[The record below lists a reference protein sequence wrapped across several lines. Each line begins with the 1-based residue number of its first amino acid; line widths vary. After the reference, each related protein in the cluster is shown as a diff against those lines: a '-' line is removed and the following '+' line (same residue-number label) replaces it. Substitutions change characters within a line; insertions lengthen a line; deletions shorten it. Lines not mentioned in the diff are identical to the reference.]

1 MYWLEVSIVT
11 GEQVAEGVA
20 AAVEPFAYQETVVL
34 EQLGDPHDLNPNA
47 MLPYVTVKF
56 YVAETDDTPA
66 LRQAIIDKVAAIQAD
81 FPAEFPTFRPLQEE
95 DWANAWKVHYKPF
108 RLGQRF
114 WIQPSWEPAVEAEPT
129 DIVLTL
135 DPGMAFG
142 TGLHATTQ
150 LCLALLEEWVEP
162 GDRVLDVGTGS
173 GILAIAAAKLCASQ
187 VVAIDNDPLAVAA
200 TQGNLAMNGVENQIH
215 VWQGELTSVPVEP
228 YNVVVVNILAPIII
242 LLLREGGLMQY
253 VAPHGHL
260 ILSGLIN
267 VQKEE
272 VEAAVAAAGGIIR
285 SVRQDGDWLALH
297 VSRKTYKD
305 RAEFLIKYFEWV
317 NREYPQNQWQTGTEI
332 ARQWLKLLNTDTKL
346 SVEEVTA
353 FIDTVDQ
360 NKDRGS
366 GWFDLALGVGSWAR
380 ANEFPLP
387 YMYWPV
393 GIAEQN

>member
-20 AAVEPFAYQETVVL
+20 AAVERFAYQETVVL

-66 LRQAIIDKVAAIQAD
+66 LRQAIIDKVAAIQTD

-150 LCLALLEEWVEP
+150 LCLALLEELGQP
-162 GDRVLDVGTGS
+162 GDRVLDIGTGS
-173 GILAIAAAKLCASQ
+173 GILAIAAAKLGASS
-187 VVAIDNDPLAVAA
+187 VIAIDNDPLAVTA
-200 TQGNLAMNGVENQIH
+200 TQGNLLMNGVENQIQ

-228 YNVVVVNILAPIII
+228 YNIVVVNILAPIII
-242 LLLREGGLMQY
+242 LLLREGGLLQY
-253 VAPHGHL
+253 VAPNGHL

-267 VQKEE
+267 MQKEE
-272 VEAAVAAAGGIIR
+272 VEAAVAAAGGVIR
-285 SVRQDGDWLALH
+285 FARQDGDWLALH
-297 VSRKTYKD
+297 VQHS
-305 RAEFLIKYFEWV
+305 
-317 NREYPQNQWQTGTEI
+317 
-332 ARQWLKLLNTDTKL
+332 
-346 SVEEVTA
+346 
-353 FIDTVDQ
+353 
-360 NKDRGS
+360 
-366 GWFDLALGVGSWAR
+366 
-380 ANEFPLP
+380 
-387 YMYWPV
+387 
-393 GIAEQN
+393 

>member
-1 MYWLEVSIVT
+1 MYWLEVAIVT

-34 EQLGDPHDLNPNA
+34 EQLGDPDDLNPNA

-66 LRQAIIDKVAAIQAD
+66 LRQAIIDKIAAIQPD

-108 RLGQRF
+108 KLGQRL
-114 WIQPSWEPAVEAEPT
+114 WIQPSWEPAINAEAD

-150 LCLALLEEWVEP
+150 LCLALLEEVVQP
-162 GDRVLDVGTGS
+162 GGRVLDVGTGS
-173 GILAIAAAKLCASQ
+173 GILAIAAAKLGASS

-200 TQGNLAMNGVENQIH
+200 TQGNRAMNGVENQVQ
-215 VWQGELTSVPVEP
+215 VWQGELATVPVEP
-228 YNVVVVNILAPIII
+228 YDVVVVNILAPIII
-242 LLLREGGLMQY
+242 LLLREGGLLNY
-253 VAPHGHL
+253 VAPDGHL

-272 VEAAVAAAGGIIR
+272 VEAAVAAAGGIVR
-285 SVRQDGDWLALH
+285 SARQDGDWLALH
-297 VSRKTYKD
+297 VQHS
-305 RAEFLIKYFEWV
+305 
-317 NREYPQNQWQTGTEI
+317 
-332 ARQWLKLLNTDTKL
+332 
-346 SVEEVTA
+346 
-353 FIDTVDQ
+353 
-360 NKDRGS
+360 
-366 GWFDLALGVGSWAR
+366 
-380 ANEFPLP
+380 
-387 YMYWPV
+387 
-393 GIAEQN
+393 